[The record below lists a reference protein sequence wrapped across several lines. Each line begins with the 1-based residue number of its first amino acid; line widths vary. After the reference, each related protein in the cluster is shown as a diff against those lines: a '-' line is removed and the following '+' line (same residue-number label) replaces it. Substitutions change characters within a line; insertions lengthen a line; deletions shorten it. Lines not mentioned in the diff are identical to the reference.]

1 MLIVVASITAHRAA
15 ALSASCDDS
24 ARVEMGLDRDVRMG
38 SIVMSAMTL
47 DSRSMSEISPAM
59 YRAGSGEP
67 VVLLHGFTA
76 AWRIWHPILADLVAR
91 YEVIA
96 PTLPGH
102 HGGPAYPIDQ
112 PITFGRSADA
122 VEGLL
127 DELGVGAAHLVGNS
141 MGGGIALELAKRGRA
156 RSVVALAPAG
166 GWSLGDGEGPRIGSF
181 FAKQIKMLERT
192 HAWSERIMRRP
203 GTRRLALRDIM
214 RHGELVSPAD
224 AAEIA
229 QAALHCSISQRA
241 IQALLA
247 DEAELTI
254 SDLDRITCPVL
265 LGTPQFDRVL
275 PGPRHAPRYRREIP
289 GVKAIT
295 LSDCG
300 HVPMWDDT
308 KLVTK
313 LIIEHVDS
321 NLGYSPDAQADVLS
335 QSATVG
341 A

>member
-1 MLIVVASITAHRAA
+1 
-15 ALSASCDDS
+15 
-24 ARVEMGLDRDVRMG
+24 
-38 SIVMSAMTL
+38 
-47 DSRSMSEISPAM
+47 MSEISAAT

-76 AWRIWHPILADLVAR
+76 AWRIWHPILADLVAH

-102 HGGPAYPIDQ
+102 HGGPSYPADR
-112 PITFGRSADA
+112 PITFEHSTDA

-127 DELGVGAAHLVGNS
+127 DEMGIGAAHFVGNS

-166 GWSLGDGEGPRIGSF
+166 GWSPGDGEGPRIGNF
-181 FAKQIKMLERT
+181 FARQIKMLRRT

-203 GTRRLALRDIM
+203 GTRRLAFREIM

-224 AAEIA
+224 AAEVS
-229 QAALHCSISQRA
+229 QAALGCSISQRA
-241 IQALLA
+241 IRELHA
-247 DEAELTI
+247 DNAGLTI

-265 LGTPQFDRVL
+265 LATPQFDRVL
-275 PGPRHAPRYRREIP
+275 PGPRHAPRYLREIP

-295 LSDCG
+295 LADCG
-300 HVPMWDDT
+300 HVPVWDDA

-313 LIIEHVDS
+313 LIVEHVEG
-321 NLGYSPDAQADVLS
+321 NLGRSPDAPADVPS
-335 QSATVG
+335 QAAAVG

>member
-1 MLIVVASITAHRAA
+1 
-15 ALSASCDDS
+15 
-24 ARVEMGLDRDVRMG
+24 
-38 SIVMSAMTL
+38 
-47 DSRSMSEISPAM
+47 MSEISPAA

-76 AWRIWHPILADLVAR
+76 AWGTWHPILADLVAR

-102 HGGPAYPIDQ
+102 HGGPSYPTDQ
-112 PITFGRSADA
+112 PIDFEHSTDA
-122 VEGLL
+122 VEALL
-127 DELGVGAAHLVGNS
+127 DEMGVGTAHFVGNS

-166 GWSLGDGEGPRIGSF
+166 GWKQGDGEGPRIGSF

-203 GTRRLALRDIM
+203 GTRRLAFRDIM

-224 AAEIA
+224 AAEIS
-229 QAALHCSISQRA
+229 QAALGCSISRRA

-247 DEAELTI
+247 DTAELTI
-254 SDLDRITCPVL
+254 SDLGAIACPVL
-265 LGTPQFDRVL
+265 LATPRFDRVL

-289 GVKAIT
+289 HVEAIT
-295 LSDCG
+295 LPDCG
-300 HVPMWDDT
+300 HVPMWDNT

-313 LIIEHVDS
+313 LIVEQVERS
-321 NLGYSPDAQADVLS
+321 VGQGSGAQAGVAAR
-335 QSATVG
+335 SAALG
-341 A
+341 G

>member
-1 MLIVVASITAHRAA
+1 M
-15 ALSASCDDS
+15 
-24 ARVEMGLDRDVRMG
+24 
-38 SIVMSAMTL
+38 
-47 DSRSMSEISPAM
+47 
-59 YRAGSGEP
+59 
-67 VVLLHGFTA
+67 LLHGFTA
-76 AWRIWHPILADLVAR
+76 AWGIWHPILADLVAR

-102 HGGPAYPIDQ
+102 HGGPSYPTDRPID
-112 PITFGRSADA
+112 FEHSADA

-127 DELGVGAAHLVGNS
+127 DELGVGVAHLVGNS

-166 GWSLGDGEGPRIGSF
+166 GWSRGDGEGPRIGNF
-181 FAKQIKMLERT
+181 FAKQVRMLERT

-203 GTRRLALRDIM
+203 GTRRLALREVM

-224 AAEIA
+224 AAEISR
-229 QAALHCSISQRA
+229 AALDCAIGRRA

-247 DEAELTI
+247 DGAELTI
-254 SDLDRITCPVL
+254 GDLDRISCPVL
-265 LGTPQFDRVL
+265 LATPQFDRVL

-289 GVKAIT
+289 GVQHVT
-295 LSDCG
+295 LTDCG

-313 LIIEHVDS
+313 LIVEQVDR
-321 NLGYSPDAQADVLS
+321 NLGHSPDAGADVPS
-335 QSATVG
+335 QPAAV

>member
-1 MLIVVASITAHRAA
+1 MAA
-15 ALSASCDDS
+15 
-24 ARVEMGLDRDVRMG
+24 
-38 SIVMSAMTL
+38 TPL
-47 DSRSMSEISPAM
+47 DSPSMSELSAAT

-102 HGGPAYPIDQ
+102 HGGPAYPADQ
-112 PITFGRSADA
+112 PITFGHSTDA
-122 VEGLL
+122 VERLL
-127 DELGVGAAHLVGNS
+127 DELGVGVAHFVGNS

-166 GWSLGDGEGPRIGSF
+166 GWSRSDGEGPHIGNF
-181 FAKQIKMLERT
+181 FARQIKMLRRT

-203 GTRRLALRDIM
+203 GTRRLAFREIM

-224 AAEIA
+224 AASIS
-229 QAALHCSISQRA
+229 QAALSCSISQRA

-247 DEAELTI
+247 DEAGLTI
-254 SDLDRITCPVL
+254 GDLDRIACPVL
-265 LGTPQFDRVL
+265 LATPQFDRVL
-275 PGPRHAPRYRREIP
+275 PGSRHASRYRREIP
-289 GVKAIT
+289 GVRAIT
-295 LSDCG
+295 LPGCG
-300 HVPMWDDT
+300 HVPVWDDA

-313 LIIEHVDS
+313 LIVDQVDG
-321 NLGYSPDAQADVLS
+321 NLGSSPDAHADEISVAPV
-335 QSATVG
+335 QVR
-341 A
+341 

>member
-1 MLIVVASITAHRAA
+1 
-15 ALSASCDDS
+15 
-24 ARVEMGLDRDVRMG
+24 
-38 SIVMSAMTL
+38 
-47 DSRSMSEISPAM
+47 MSEISPAL

-102 HGGPAYPIDQ
+102 HGGPSYPIDA
-112 PITFGRSADA
+112 PITFQRSTDA
-122 VEGLL
+122 VEELL
-127 DELGVGAAHLVGNS
+127 DELGVGTAHFVGNS

-166 GWSLGDGEGPRIGSF
+166 GWSQGDGEGPRIGGF
-181 FAKQIKMLERT
+181 FAKQIKMIERT

-203 GTRRLALRDIM
+203 GTRRLALREIM

-224 AAEIA
+224 AAEIS
-229 QAALHCSISQRA
+229 QAALQCSISQRA

-247 DEAELTI
+247 DQAELTI
-254 SDLDRITCPVL
+254 GDLDRIACPVL
-265 LGTPQFDRVL
+265 LATPQSDRVL
-275 PGPRHAPRYRREIP
+275 PGARHAPRYRREIP
-289 GVKAIT
+289 DVKAIT
-295 LSDCG
+295 LRDCG

-308 KLVTK
+308 KLVTN
-313 LIIEHVDS
+313 LVIEQVDR
-321 NLGYSPDAQADVLS
+321 NLGHRLDNQVDAPS
-335 QSATVG
+335 QSATVS

>member
-1 MLIVVASITAHRAA
+1 
-15 ALSASCDDS
+15 
-24 ARVEMGLDRDVRMG
+24 
-38 SIVMSAMTL
+38 
-47 DSRSMSEISPAM
+47 MSEISAAT

-76 AWRIWHPILADLVAR
+76 AWRIWHPILADLVAH

-102 HGGPAYPIDQ
+102 HGGPSYPADR
-112 PITFGRSADA
+112 PITFEHSTDA

-127 DELGVGAAHLVGNS
+127 DEMGIGTAHFVGNS

-166 GWSLGDGEGPRIGSF
+166 GWSPGDGEGPRIGNF
-181 FAKQIKMLERT
+181 FARQIKMLRRT

-203 GTRRLALRDIM
+203 GTRRLAFREIM

-224 AAEIA
+224 AAEIS
-229 QAALHCSISQRA
+229 QAALGCSISQRA
-241 IQALLA
+241 IRELLA
-247 DEAELTI
+247 DNAGLTI

-265 LGTPQFDRVL
+265 LATPQFDRVL
-275 PGPRHAPRYRREIP
+275 PGPRHAPRYLREIP

-295 LSDCG
+295 LADCG
-300 HVPMWDDT
+300 HVPVWDNA

-313 LIIEHVDS
+313 LIVEQVEG
-321 NLGYSPDAQADVLS
+321 NLGPSPDAPADVPS
-335 QSATVG
+335 QSAAVG

>member
-1 MLIVVASITAHRAA
+1 
-15 ALSASCDDS
+15 
-24 ARVEMGLDRDVRMG
+24 
-38 SIVMSAMTL
+38 
-47 DSRSMSEISPAM
+47 MSEISPAL

-102 HGGPAYPIDQ
+102 HGGPSYPADQ
-112 PITFGRSADA
+112 PIAFERSTDA
-122 VEGLL
+122 VETQL
-127 DELGVGAAHLVGNS
+127 DELGVGTAHFVGNS

-166 GWSLGDGEGPRIGSF
+166 GWSRGDGEGARIGGF

-203 GTRRLALRDIM
+203 GTRRLAFREIM
-214 RHGELVSPAD
+214 RHGELVSPPD
-224 AAEIA
+224 AAAIS
-229 QAALHCSISQRA
+229 QAALQCSISRRA

-247 DEAELTI
+247 DDAGLTI
-254 SDLDRITCPVL
+254 GDLNRISCPVL
-265 LGTPQFDRVL
+265 LATPQRDRVL
-275 PGPRHAPRYRREIP
+275 PGPRHAPRYCREIP
-289 GVKAIT
+289 GVKAVT
-295 LSDCG
+295 LPDCG
-300 HVPMWDDT
+300 HVPVWDDT

-313 LIIEHVDS
+313 LIVEHVDG
-321 NLGYSPDAQADVLS
+321 NLGHNPDAQADVPS
-335 QSATVG
+335 QSPVG
-341 A
+341 AN

>member
-1 MLIVVASITAHRAA
+1 M
-15 ALSASCDDS
+15 
-24 ARVEMGLDRDVRMG
+24 
-38 SIVMSAMTL
+38 
-47 DSRSMSEISPAM
+47 
-59 YRAGSGEP
+59 
-67 VVLLHGFTA
+67 LLHGFTA
-76 AWRIWHPILADLVAR
+76 AWRIWHPILADLVAH

-102 HGGPAYPIDQ
+102 HGGPSYPADR
-112 PITFGRSADA
+112 PITFEHSTDA

-127 DELGVGAAHLVGNS
+127 DEMGIGAAHFVGNS

-166 GWSLGDGEGPRIGSF
+166 GWSPGDGEGPRIGNF
-181 FAKQIKMLERT
+181 FARQIKMLRRT

-203 GTRRLALRDIM
+203 GTRRLAFREIM

-224 AAEIA
+224 AAEIS
-229 QAALHCSISQRA
+229 QAALGCSISQRA
-241 IQALLA
+241 IRELLA
-247 DEAELTI
+247 DNVGLTI

-265 LGTPQFDRVL
+265 LATPQFDRVL
-275 PGPRHAPRYRREIP
+275 PGPRHAPRYLREIP

-295 LSDCG
+295 LADCG
-300 HVPMWDDT
+300 HVPVWDDA

-313 LIIEHVDS
+313 LIVEQVEG
-321 NLGYSPDAQADVLS
+321 NLAPSPDAPADVPS
-335 QSATVG
+335 QSAAVR